1 MFELAIALLFLLSSV
16 VIYKAKRDIFPCN
29 HSSGGRKKKS
39 QSLMDH
45 MAPSCNSFPQS
56 HKSPMSLEFPV
67 FSAQTFSFLASPLLN
82 NAVCILAASKFLL
95 PLSFLRLSLS
105 KKPTFPSMNS
115 SHLLHHLNTPR
126 FLTSSISSLCHVLTH
141 SQLRRNCLH
150 PGLGTIVSSQTMFQQ
165 QRKIFNYFNITAEND
180 FF

>member
-29 HSSGGRKKKS
+29 HSSGGRKKKKS

-45 MAPSCNSFPQS
+45 MAPSCNCFPQS

-95 PLSFLRLSLS
+95 PLSFLRLSLFEKAYLSQYEQLPPYSPFILKTDYLVIKMLTLKLKDTTMLCEISGGS
-105 KKPTFPSMNS
+105 KM
-115 SHLLHHLNTPR
+115 
-126 FLTSSISSLCHVLTH
+126 ISSLQSHLQLTNLSH
-141 SQLRRNCLH
+141 
-150 PGLGTIVSSQTMFQQ
+150 I
-165 QRKIFNYFNITAEND
+165 
-180 FF
+180 